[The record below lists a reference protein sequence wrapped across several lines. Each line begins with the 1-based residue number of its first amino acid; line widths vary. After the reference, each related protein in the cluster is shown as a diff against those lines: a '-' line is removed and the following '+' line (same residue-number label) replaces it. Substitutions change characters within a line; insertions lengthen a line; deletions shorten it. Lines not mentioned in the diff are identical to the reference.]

1 MNRYLFWTVQFVFVV
16 ALTIAFLLAPSEAKR
31 LVKQELT
38 GKPAVQPVEITRTE
52 PIRIEPLYDRP
63 EMVSD
68 EDLAAVLWQVRPKF
82 KRKGLRPNLVEH
94 AIRTWSKDAVFN
106 DPAVLSG
113 KELEKFLLDN
123 STFMLSWGE
132 NAMPLLEDRKEGIGV
147 NWGRVRSV
155 SVHHDHMLACVS
167 EAGVHLDEPVFL
179 PTQRRATVKNIV
191 QESLRDFRLD
201 ERETEWTAMAFGL
214 WLPPTKQWRSA
225 DGRLM
230 SFDLLA
236 ERLIRGRL
244 EKGVCSGTHRVYSLI
259 LLWRLDEKFD
269 ILSDPIQKKVY
280 DHLAQVRDLI
290 TASQF
295 EDGHW
300 PSNWDEGA
308 RALSNPRDDKLKDK
322 VIATGH
328 HLEWLAIAPQQLHP
342 PRENIDRAARWIIET
357 TKQQSEEEIFLR
369 YTFFSHV
376 GSALALWRKTHPSD
390 FWRQWIR
397 KHPDYK
403 FDPPGKAT
411 SVGKATSAPKAD

>member
-376 GSALALWRKTHPSD
+376 GSALALWRKTHPCD